1 MSYHLESHAIV
12 MMWSMVLLLVHEAF
26 TCGQV
31 LHNSEL
37 ISEGIVKA
45 IKVVA
50 NPKGTQ
56 HVDAKPEAAEQ
67 VVFQPST

>member
-1 MSYHLESHAIV
+1 M
-12 MMWSMVLLLVHEAF
+12 VHEAF

-37 ISEGIVKA
+37 ISEGVVKA

-50 NPKGTQ
+50 KPKGTQ